1 MEELSDHQLLVAFQG
16 GTARAFEVL
25 VDRHQASCL
34 RHAAFLLGGRAEVE
48 DVVQEVFMKLVQRP
62 PELPAG
68 EDPEV
73 QHAALGAWLHRVTRN
88 ACMDALRSETRRS
101 RREKEV
107 AHPERTGGG
116 QSVVE
121 ADDTRAAVER
131 SLAKLP
137 EDQREVLYLRLL
149 ADRSYREISEAT
161 GKKTGTVG
169 WLISTGLK
177 ALAAE
182 LEPLLGIGGTG
193 VAPATANIQQRGVQ

>member
-1 MEELSDHQLLVAFQG
+1 MEERSDHQLLVAFQG
-16 GTARAFEVL
+16 GETRAFEAL

-48 DVVQEVFMKLVQRP
+48 DVVQEVFLKLVQRP
-62 PELPAG
+62 PSLPAG
-68 EDPEV
+68 EDPEA
-73 QHAALGAWLHRVTRN
+73 QHAVLSAWLHRVTRN
-88 ACMDALRSETRRS
+88 ACMDALRSETRRT

-107 AHPERTGGG
+107 AAPERTAGG
-116 QSVVE
+116 QLVVE
-121 ADDTRAAVER
+121 ANDTRAAVER
-131 SLAKLP
+131 SLKKLP

-149 ADRSYREISEAT
+149 ADQSYREISEAT

-182 LEPLLGIGGTG
+182 LEPLLGLAGSPT
-193 VAPATANIQQRGVQ
+193 PAAQAQPIQRGVQ